1 MKGQTCATKI
11 VLNNEIFV
19 KKADIA
25 DQFNQCFVN
34 VGLKLASSVSDGG
47 SDPSYIYKLTFLK
60 FCSFS
65 GC

>member
-34 VGLKLASSVSDGG
+34 VGLKLASSVSDGD
-47 SDPSYIYKLTFLK
+47 SDPSYI
-60 FCSFS
+60 
-65 GC
+65 